1 MPARAFNLRCLFD
14 ILWKLNLSP
23 DNQEVKG
30 ELKSAD
36 CVPILEMGYSGGNDV
51 DGLRI
56 SYIVGE
62 LVKGCFRLVD

>member
-1 MPARAFNLRCLFD
+1 MN
-14 ILWKLNLSP
+14 ILLLENS
-23 DNQEVKG
+23 
-30 ELKSAD
+30 SAD